1 MSGMKKV
8 FLFSLFLFV
17 TLSGITQAVS
27 LYPSNWFVGMK
38 WNKVQ
43 VMLHSETDLNIG
55 ADKALIKI
63 NYPGVIVKKVHKP
76 ENKKYVFLDL
86 EIAPTAKPGSI
97 KIDFAFL
104 NSKNNFSTSF
114 ELKAR
119 RVGNGVSFAQGVTAK
134 DLMYLLM
141 PDRFSNGDK
150 SNDKVAGMLDQSL
163 NRDTVFERH
172 GGDLQGVINHLDYLK
187 DLGVTA
193 LWMTP
198 IWENNMKDRTEHGY
212 AATNQ
217 YKVDPRLGTNQLYQQ
232 LSDELHKRGMKLVQ
246 DVVYNHVGI
255 EHFFFK
261 DKPMPDWFHNWDQF
275 TQTTYK
281 DQTLFDP
288 YASLQDKK
296 QMSDGWFVRQMPDL
310 NHNNPFVENFLIQ
323 NAIWTAETFG
333 VDGWRI
339 DTYAYNDLGFMN
351 RCNKALYEEY
361 PKMSIFGETWVHGV
375 VNQSYF
381 CDNNMTIPFKS
392 NLQNTTDFQTLFY
405 GIQPAVNEKFGWT
418 EGVNKLYTTAAQDI
432 LYKNPMG
439 EVIFLDNHDIARFYS
454 VVGEDTAK
462 YKVALSWLLTF
473 RGIPQMYYGM
483 EHLMTGFTN
492 PDGNVR
498 KDFMG
503 GWEGDANNK
512 FSSEGRTAK
521 ENAIFNHIKP
531 LANFRKNSS
540 AITEGKMMQYLPIDG
555 LYVYFRY
562 DAKQTVACIMNTSDQ
577 VRKIDFKENYTER
590 TKGFSSARDVLTN
603 QILSFNLELRPMSM
617 LVLELK

>member
-1 MSGMKKV
+1 MKRF
-8 FLFSLFLFV
+8 FLFQVFLFV
-17 TLSGITQAVS
+17 TLSGFTQVVS
-27 LYPSNWFVGMK
+27 LYPTNWFVGMR
-38 WNKVQ
+38 WNTVQ
-43 VMLHSETDLNIG
+43 VMVHSEGDINVW
-55 ADKALIKI
+55 ADKSSIKI
-63 NYPGVIVKKVHKP
+63 NYPGVTVKKVHKP
-76 ENKKYVFLDL
+76 ENRKYVFIDL
-86 EIAPTAKPGSI
+86 EIAPNAKPGNI
-97 KIDFAFL
+97 KIDFVFA
-104 NSKNNFSTSF
+104 SIKESFSANF

-119 RVGNGVSFAQGVTAK
+119 RAGNGTSFAQGVTSK

-150 SNDKVAGMLDQSL
+150 SNDKVAGMRDQSL
-163 NRDTVFERH
+163 NRDTVFDRH

-187 DLGVTA
+187 DMGVTA

-217 YKVDPRLGTNQLYQQ
+217 YKVDPRLGTNKIYQQ

-261 DKPMPDWFHNWDQF
+261 DKPMADWFHNWDKF

-296 QMSDGWFVRQMPDL
+296 QMSDGWFVKEMPDL
-310 NHNNPFVENFLIQ
+310 NHNNPFVEKFLIQ

-339 DTYAYNDLGFMN
+339 DTYAYNDLEFMN
-351 RCNKALYEEY
+351 RCNKALYTEY
-361 PKMSIFGETWVHGV
+361 PKMTIFGETWVHGV
-375 VNQSYF
+375 INQSYF
-381 CDNNMTIPFKS
+381 CENNMTIPFKS

-405 GIQPAVNEKFGWT
+405 GIQAALNEKFGWT
-418 EGVNKLYTTAAQDI
+418 DGVNKLYTTVAQDI
-432 LYKNPMG
+432 MYKNPMG
-439 EVIFLDNHDIARFYS
+439 EVIFLDNHDLSRFYS
-454 VVGEDTAK
+454 VIGEDTAK

-503 GWEGDANNK
+503 GWEGDAANK
-512 FSSEGRTAK
+512 FTEAGRTAK
-521 ENAIFNHIKP
+521 ENAIFNHIKT
-531 LANFRKNSS
+531 LANFRKKSS
-540 AITEGKMMQYLPIDG
+540 AITDGKLMQYLPVDG
-555 LYVYFRY
+555 LYIYFRY
-562 DAKQTVACIMNTSDQ
+562 DSKQTIACIMNTSSESKKVDLG
-577 VRKIDFKENYTER
+577 KDYNER
-590 TKGFSSARDVLTN
+590 TQGFTSCKDVFTN
-603 QILSFNLELRPMSM
+603 TRKAMQIDVPAMSM
-617 LVLELK
+617 QVLELN

>member
-1 MSGMKKV
+1 MKRF
-8 FLFSLFLFV
+8 FLFYFFLFV
-17 TLSGITQAVS
+17 ALSGIAQTVS
-27 LYPSNWFVGMK
+27 LFPTNWFVGMK
-38 WNKVQ
+38 WNTVQ
-43 VMLHSETDLNIG
+43 VMVHSEGDLNVW
-55 ADKALIKI
+55 ADKSLIKI
-63 NYPGVIVKKVHKP
+63 NHPGVTLKKVHRP
-76 ENKKYVFLDL
+76 QNRKYVFLDL
-86 EIAPTAKPGSI
+86 EIAPTAKPGMV
-97 KIDFAFL
+97 KIDFGFIDL
-104 NSKNNFSTSF
+104 KEKFTTNF
-114 ELKAR
+114 ELKPR
-119 RVGNGVSFAQGVTAK
+119 RAGNGVSFAQGVTAK

-150 SNDKVAGMLDQSL
+150 SNDRILGMQDQSL
-163 NRDTVFERH
+163 NRDSIYERH

-187 DLGVTA
+187 ELGVTA

-217 YKVDPRLGTNQLYQQ
+217 YKVDPRLGTNRIYQQ

-261 DKPMPDWFHNWDQF
+261 DKPMGDWFHNWDNF

-288 YASLQDKK
+288 YASKADVK
-296 QMSDGWFVRQMPDL
+296 QMSDGWFVPQMPDL
-310 NHNNPFVENFLIQ
+310 NHNNPFVEKFLIQ

-339 DTYAYNDLGFMN
+339 DTYAYNDLEFMN
-351 RCNKALYEEY
+351 RCNKALYTEY
-361 PKMSIFGETWVHGV
+361 PKMTIFGETWVHGV
-375 VNQSYF
+375 INQSYF
-381 CDNNMTIPFKS
+381 CNNNITIPFKS

-405 GIQPAVNEKFGWT
+405 GIQAALNEKFGWT
-418 EGVNKLYTTAAQDI
+418 DGVNKLYTTAAQDI
-432 LYKNPMG
+432 MYKNPMG
-439 EVIFLDNHDIARFYS
+439 EVIFLDNHDLARFYS
-454 VVGEDTAK
+454 VIGEDTAK

-503 GWEGDANNK
+503 GWESDAVNK
-512 FSSEGRTAK
+512 FTEAGRTTK
-521 ENAIFNHIKP
+521 ESAIFNHIKT
-531 LANFRKNSS
+531 LANFRKKSS
-540 AITEGKMMQYLPIDG
+540 AITDGKMMQYLPIDG

-562 DAKQTVACIMNTSDQ
+562 DAKQTIACIMNTSSEAKKVDLG
-577 VRKIDFKENYTER
+577 KDYKER
-590 TKGFSSARDVLTN
+590 TQGFTSCKDVFTN
-603 QILSFNLELRPMSM
+603 TKKAMQIDVPAMSM
-617 LVLELK
+617 QVLELN